1 MSQAADLY
9 CVMGNPVAHSRSP
22 AIHARFAE
30 LTGEHIAYER
40 RLVPMDGF
48 AQGVRDFV
56 AQGGRGCN
64 VTVPF
69 KTDAPLLATECSER
83 VQLAGAANTLTFRA
97 DGSIYADNTDG
108 LGLVADITRNAG
120 VSLAGRDVL
129 LVGAGGAAAG
139 VLGPL
144 LLAGA
149 RHITVANRTLAKAQ
163 ALIER
168 HRDVAGGTDLSAR
181 QPGDCGEGY
190 DVVIN
195 ATASSLQGDVI
206 PVGATVLAP
215 GTLALDM
222 MYGPAAQGFLTWAA
236 SHGARGRDGLGML
249 VEQAAEA
256 FFVWRGVRPDTAP
269 VLAALRERLAAK
281 AR

>member
-1 MSQAADLY
+1 MTSSADLY

-30 LTGEHIAYER
+30 LTGESLTYER

-48 AQGVRDFV
+48 AQGVREFA

-69 KTDAPLLATECSER
+69 KIDAPGLATECSER
-83 VQLAGAANTLTFRA
+83 VQLAAAANTLTFRP

-149 RHITVANRTLAKAQ
+149 RHITVANRTLEKAQ
-163 ALIER
+163 ALVHTHSALAALQKSELLALTPQAVEADF
-168 HRDVAGGTDLSAR
+168 DVI
-181 QPGDCGEGY
+181 
-190 DVVIN
+190 IN
-195 ATASSLQGDVI
+195 ATATSLAGAGV
-206 PVGATVLAP
+206 PVAPHVLRP
-215 GTLALDM
+215 RSLAYDM
-222 MYGPAAQGFLTWAA
+222 MYGPAAQGFLDWARQ
-236 SHGARGRDGLGML
+236 HGAVPRDGLGML

-256 FFVWRGVRPDTAP
+256 FLLWRGVRPPSAQ
-269 VLAALRERLAAK
+269 VLSEMQQAT
-281 AR
+281 

>member
-108 LGLVADITRNAG
+108 LGLVADI
-120 VSLAGRDVL
+120 
-129 LVGAGGAAAG
+129 
-139 VLGPL
+139 
-144 LLAGA
+144 
-149 RHITVANRTLAKAQ
+149 
-163 ALIER
+163 
-168 HRDVAGGTDLSAR
+168 
-181 QPGDCGEGY
+181 
-190 DVVIN
+190 
-195 ATASSLQGDVI
+195 
-206 PVGATVLAP
+206 
-215 GTLALDM
+215 
-222 MYGPAAQGFLTWAA
+222 
-236 SHGARGRDGLGML
+236 
-249 VEQAAEA
+249 
-256 FFVWRGVRPDTAP
+256 
-269 VLAALRERLAAK
+269 
-281 AR
+281 